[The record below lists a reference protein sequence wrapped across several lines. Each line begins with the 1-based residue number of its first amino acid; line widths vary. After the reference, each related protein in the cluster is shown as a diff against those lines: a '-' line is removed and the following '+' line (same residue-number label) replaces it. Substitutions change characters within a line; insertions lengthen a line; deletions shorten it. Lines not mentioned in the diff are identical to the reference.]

1 MKQTYE
7 IKITC
12 EVDVDEDGH
21 PRDWIDA
28 AMDEGH
34 WKYKLV
40 KLYGTDI
47 TPIDKEDPMHKWI
60 KDFK

>member
-12 EVDVDEDGH
+12 EIDVDEDGH
-21 PRDWIDA
+21 PRDWIDE
-28 AMDEGH
+28 AMEEGY
-34 WKYKLV
+34 WKYKINKV
-40 KLYGTDI
+40 YGKDI
-47 TPIDKEDPMHKWI
+47 TPIDKEDPAHKWI

>member
-1 MKQTYE
+1 M
-7 IKITC
+7 
-12 EVDVDEDGH
+12 DEDGH

-47 TPIDKEDPMHKWI
+47 TPIDKEDPMHKWV